1 MRFLN
6 LYLTRKKM
14 FGHPDDRKMEDLSVW
29 LSLVFSPN
37 TTQLDLIFMDSK
49 VMEVQYLIPSIL
61 TGP

>member
-1 MRFLN
+1 
-6 LYLTRKKM
+6 M
-14 FGHPDDRKMEDLSVW
+14 FGHPDDCKMEDLSVW

>member
-6 LYLTRKKM
+6 LYFTRKKM

>member
-37 TTQLDLIFMDSK
+37 TPQLDLIFMDSK